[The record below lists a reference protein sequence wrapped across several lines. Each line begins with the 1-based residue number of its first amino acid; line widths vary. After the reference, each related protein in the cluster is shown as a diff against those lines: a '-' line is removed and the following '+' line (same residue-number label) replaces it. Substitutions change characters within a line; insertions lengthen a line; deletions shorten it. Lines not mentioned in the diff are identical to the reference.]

1 MTLVINL
8 FLKLNEKGKCIL
20 FSVNFNFSPL
30 LPMDFFPIMIC
41 QRNINNVLFFH
52 GQFFHLF
59 LTPELC
65 CLKKKKK
72 FLASVQLILKI
83 V

>member
-41 QRNINNVLFFH
+41 QRNIDLSLFPKIMCSSSM
-52 GQFFHLF
+52 GNFFIY
-59 LTPELC
+59 
-65 CLKKKKK
+65 
-72 FLASVQLILKI
+72 S
-83 V
+83 